1 MQVKCIN
8 DHVITNGLT
17 KGNIYDVISVE
28 YGAGPLYR
36 IIDDNGDN
44 KRYADNFFKILKNR

>member
-44 KRYADNFFKILKNR
+44 KRYADTFFKILNR